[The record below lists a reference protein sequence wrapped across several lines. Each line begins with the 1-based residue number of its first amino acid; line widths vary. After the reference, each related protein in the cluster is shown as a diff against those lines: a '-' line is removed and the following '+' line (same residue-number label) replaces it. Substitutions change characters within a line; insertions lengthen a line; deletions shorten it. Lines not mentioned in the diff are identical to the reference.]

1 MTRTLPFSSKL
12 GFGVGQTAE
21 GITLAVFGT
30 FTLFYFNQILQVSGT
45 LTGLALGIALLFDAI
60 TDPLAGSYSDRLKS
74 RWGRRHPLI
83 ALSAIPLALCVIA
96 LFSPPDGMSEVFYF
110 GWLVTFAVLARLFLT
125 LYHIP
130 HLALGAEMAHDY
142 VDRSRVFAYSQ
153 LFGTLGGAAFGF
165 LMLTYVFPTPEGAEH
180 GMLNREGYTPFAWS
194 AAIAIVISIGLFLWG
209 TFKEIPYLPEARFAV
224 DERLSA
230 RRLAGEIKA
239 AFSNRSFSMLFAG
252 LFCAVIML
260 GIEGTFMVYMYVH
273 FWELDTESMRWMG
286 PTAIAALPI
295 SIALAP
301 FLTRRYDKR
310 RILILLSTIIILNTN
325 VMICLR
331 LFTDLLPANGTPEL
345 LTLLL
350 TFVFIGGLAGPAV
363 MVTLNSM
370 FADIAD
376 EQELHTGERHEGI
389 IFSARSFAFKA
400 AGALASILGGIG
412 LDLISF
418 PRGASPGEVPE
429 DVLFLLGMVAGPLTS
444 VFGLLILL
452 FYLGY
457 GLTRTRVDAIQQAL
471 VVRRH
476 EAAALGRISES
487 TPV

>member
-1 MTRTLPFSSKL
+1 MSRTLPFSSKL

-30 FTLFYFNQILQVSGT
+30 FTLFYFNQILQVSGA
-45 LTGLALGIALLFDAI
+45 LTGLALGIALFFDAI
-60 TDPLAGSYSDRLKS
+60 TDPLAGSISDRLKT

-83 ALSAIPLALCVIA
+83 ALSAVPLALCIIA
-96 LFSPPDGMSEVFYF
+96 LFNPPDDMSEWFYF

-142 VDRSRVFAYSQ
+142 LDRTRVFAYSQ
-153 LFGTLGGAAFGF
+153 LFGTLGAAGFGF
-165 LMLTYVFPTPEGAEH
+165 LMLTYFFPSTEQSPH
-180 GMLNREGYTPFAWS
+180 GMLNREGYPPFAWC
-194 AAIAIVISIGLFLWG
+194 AAIGIIVSIGLFMWG
-209 TFKEIPYLPEARFAV
+209 TFKEIPHLPEARFAV
-224 DERLSA
+224 EERLTA
-230 RRLAGEIKA
+230 GRLFGEIMT
-239 AFSNRSFSMLFAG
+239 AFSNRSFFMLFAG

-273 FWELDTESMRWMG
+273 FWELPTESMRWMG

-301 FLTRRYDKR
+301 LLTRRYDKR
-310 RILILLSTIIILNTN
+310 RILIGLSTIIILNTN

-331 LFTDLLPANGTPEL
+331 LFTDVLPANGTPEL
-345 LTLLL
+345 LTILLS
-350 TFVFIGGLAGPAV
+350 FVFIGGLAGPAV

-376 EQELHTGERHEGI
+376 EQELLTGERHEGI

-400 AGALASILGGIG
+400 AGALASVLGGIG

-429 DVLFLLGMVAGPLTS
+429 DILFMLGMVAGPLTS
-444 VFGLLILL
+444 IFGLLILL

-457 GLTRTRVDAIQQAL
+457 GLTRARVEEIQTIL
-471 VVRRH
+471 TLRRR
-476 EAAALGRISES
+476 EATTQPAQ
-487 TPV
+487 